1 MTTGAVTL
9 ESRLAGSARASIRAG
24 MLILACLAGCSRSHG
39 MQPMESVVQA
49 AVIDSLFVRD
59 TTRQVAVGD
68 STVREA
74 TNVVDSD
81 YAHAMQW
88 LAPLPLGL
96 QSDFEAKEGF
106 REPVDHLPTRVPMQ
120 RFTRADRAMWNAQRD
135 PNDYW
140 TAFFRRY
147 PGSPGRIELS
157 RVGFGRDGNS
167 ALVHV
172 EFGCGGRCGSTLYV
186 LLARQAGKW
195 RVIRVAEP
203 RVS

>member
-1 MTTGAVTL
+1 MRTIGVL
-9 ESRLAGSARASIRAG
+9 L
-24 MLILACLAGCSRSHG
+24 LACLAGCDSEHDTQATEG
-39 MQPMESVVQA
+39 AVQA
-49 AVIDSLFVRD
+49 VVIDSLFVRD
-59 TTRQVAVGD
+59 TTRQVVVGD
-68 STVREA
+68 STMREA
-74 TNVVDSD
+74 TGVFDPD
-81 YAHAMQW
+81 YAHAMRW
-88 LAPLPLGL
+88 LAPLPPGL
-96 QSDFEAKEGF
+96 QADYERKRAVIRS
-106 REPVDHLPTRVPMQ
+106 VDRLPTRVPMQ
-120 RFTRADRAMWNAQRD
+120 RFTKADRATWNAQRD

-140 TAFFRRY
+140 TAFFHSY